1 MDLFHFNY
9 IFTMNGHMLE
19 VFHFL
24 KSEVKLYINYNKIL
38 AIIKHCSTELV
49 ILLLVYVNSSLKQ
62 QILHNL

>member
-1 MDLFHFNY
+1 MF
-9 IFTMNGHMLE
+9 E

-38 AIIKHCSTELV
+38 AFIKHCSPELI
-49 ILLLVYVNSSLKQ
+49 ILLLVNVNGNLEE